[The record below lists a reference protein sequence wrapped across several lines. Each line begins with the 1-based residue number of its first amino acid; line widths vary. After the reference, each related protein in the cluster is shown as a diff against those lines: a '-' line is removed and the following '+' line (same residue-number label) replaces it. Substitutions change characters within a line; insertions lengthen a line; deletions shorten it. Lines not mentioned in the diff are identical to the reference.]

1 METAN
6 SEKTKQCFTIR
17 IEFDNT
23 PEAIELAKWIWQSM
37 SSNQTVN
44 GIRVSAMRNGDG
56 FKAESIKDNIIG
68 LYERYDDDLDDDD
81 LTKIDEL
88 TQELEK
94 TWERYI

>member
-1 METAN
+1 
-6 SEKTKQCFTIR
+6 
-17 IEFDNT
+17 
-23 PEAIELAKWIWQSM
+23 
-37 SSNQTVN
+37 
-44 GIRVSAMRNGDG
+44 MRNGDG